1 MNTDE
6 DMSDKPYEMERL
18 YNRSFPH
25 TVSSQSVVLAFRQTV
40 TTHYF
45 EKLAKFKQL
54 SRTPTKRSR
63 LINILYV

>member
-6 DMSDKPYEMERL
+6 DMSDKIYKMELL

-45 EKLAKFKQL
+45 EKLA
-54 SRTPTKRSR
+54 
-63 LINILYV
+63 